1 MKNNSEGFFAAI
13 TSASHIHCRFFRS
26 HFPAVLDRP
35 DVELYIAFTMV
46 IHKDILQV
54 ARLLR
59 MIHRINNYYCIHL
72 DARSTRTL
80 REAVEGMARCFGAN
94 VELVPPEKRVAVVW
108 GDESVLRPQLICGEQ
123 ALERHQTWK
132 YLINIV
138 GQEFPLRTNLE
149 LIAALKA
156 LNGSNLVEA
165 FSIDR
170 FRRWVKNDT
179 LPLQPMVDWD
189 NLAGSVWLTKLYKGS
204 VYGAFRR
211 DFIQEAVLS
220 PALSPI
226 RDTLLRHGIYPH
238 PDELFFPSL
247 NYNPHLRLP
256 GSCLTAPPPAEE
268 VGLGYL
274 AKYVIWDGY
283 GMVCP
288 TKYVQSICIFG
299 VAHIPV
305 LQKAPHLFAN
315 KFQADFEPLAYDE
328 MENWYFDKL
337 RQEMKTGTYDANAFD
352 QFVFSILDHHDIA
365 HSQLSTF
372 RVPDVPSRF
381 VFQPFHDQST
391 IPEPNGP
398 SRGLNP
404 HLLAD
409 GHLSPSGCF
418 TCEFRHTST
427 MLPVSRYTPP
437 RSDHTQLL

>member
-1 MKNNSEGFFAAI
+1 MKTNSDSFFAAI
-13 TSASHIHCRFFRS
+13 SSPSHTHCRLFRS

-35 DVELYIAFTMV
+35 DGEMDIAFTMV

-170 FRRWVKNDT
+170 YRALVKKDT
-179 LPLQPMVDWD
+179 LPLQ
-189 NLAGSVWLTKLYKGS
+189 TKLYKGS
-204 VYGAFRR
+204 VYGAFLR

-238 PDELFFPSL
+238 PDELFFSSL

-315 KFQADFEPLAYDE
+315 KFQADFELQAYDE
-328 MENWYFDKL
+328 MENWYLDKL

-352 QFVFSILDHHDIA
+352 I
-365 HSQLSTF
+365 
-372 RVPDVPSRF
+372 
-381 VFQPFHDQST
+381 
-391 IPEPNGP
+391 
-398 SRGLNP
+398 
-404 HLLAD
+404 
-409 GHLSPSGCF
+409 
-418 TCEFRHTST
+418 
-427 MLPVSRYTPP
+427 
-437 RSDHTQLL
+437 